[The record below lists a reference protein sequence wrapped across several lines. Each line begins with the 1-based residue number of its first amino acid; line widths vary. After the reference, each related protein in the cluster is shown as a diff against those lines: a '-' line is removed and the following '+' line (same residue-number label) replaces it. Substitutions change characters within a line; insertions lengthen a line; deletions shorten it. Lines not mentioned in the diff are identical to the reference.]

1 MKGEILKKMKDYTTY
16 ADEGKKILYIMEV
29 FYCKHF
35 LQVLQYTQL
44 N

>member
-16 ADEGKKILYIMEV
+16 ADEGKHFLYIMEV

-35 LQVLQYTQL
+35 LQALRYTQL